1 MVIAYYADLTIY
13 GASSQP
19 DQLAPARSVAGTRRW
34 RVSKWYLAI
43 SDSAC
48 VILALVILVGVPGN
62 GTVRYSAL
70 VVVPLV
76 VLVAKL
82 IGLYDRDENAVI
94 KSTLQEVPKLLVLAL
109 VVVLGIWLADDMFLV
124 HPATRTQAVVA
135 GALALGLIFLGRLV
149 TRRIFAVGTGPQRC
163 LILAQEPSARSL
175 ENVLDHTREVVL
187 VTVDD
192 TAAMVSALYDPLQ
205 ASWACET
212 LRSLGVDRVILD
224 PDEYDD
230 SASFLQSLNTLQS
243 SGINASL
250 TPSSSQAI
258 RSNLVAD
265 NVGGLTIYGVPRVG
279 LSRSSAFVKRCFD
292 LAASILLAIVMLPF
306 WAVVA
311 VLIKLDSRGPVTFR
325 QARIGSNSKEFT
337 IIKFRTMTVDA
348 EARKEEIQR
357 SLGDDAGLFKMA
369 RDPRITR
376 VGRVLRRFSLD
387 ETPQI
392 LNVLS
397 GKMSLVGPRPL
408 IPTEDEMITGP
419 YRRRLDIKPG
429 ITGPWQVAGVVR
441 LPLDEMAQL
450 DYQYVAS
457 WSLWEDMVL
466 LCETGAFVLKGRN
479 I

>member
-1 MVIAYYADLTIY
+1 M
-13 GASSQP
+13 
-19 DQLAPARSVAGTRRW
+19 
-34 RVSKWYLAI
+34 
-43 SDSAC
+43 
-48 VILALVILVGVPGN
+48 ILVGVPGSGN
-62 GTVRYSAL
+62 ARYSAL
-70 VVVPLV
+70 VIIPLV
-76 VLVAKL
+76 VLAAKL

-109 VVVLGIWLADDMFLV
+109 MVLLGIWLADDIFLLN
-124 HPATRTQAVVA
+124 PATRTQAVAA
-135 GALALGLIFLGRLV
+135 GALALGLIFLGRLA
-149 TRRIFAVGTGPQRC
+149 TRRICAAGSGPQRC
-163 LILAQEPSARSL
+163 LLLAQEPSARSL
-175 ENVLDHTREVVL
+175 KNVLEHHRGVVL

-192 TAAMVSALYDPLQ
+192 AAAIVSALYDPLQ

-212 LRSLGVDRVILD
+212 LHSLGVDRVILD
-224 PDEYDD
+224 PEAYDD
-230 SASFLQSLNTLQS
+230 SASFLESLNTLQS
-243 SGINASL
+243 SGISVSL
-250 TPSSSQAI
+250 MPSIKQAV

-265 NVGGLTIYGVPRVG
+265 NVGGVTIYGVPRVG
-279 LSRSSAFVKRCFD
+279 LPRSSAFLKRCFD
-292 LAASILLAIVMLPF
+292 FTASILLTIVMLPF

-311 VLIKLDSRGPVTFR
+311 VLIKLDSRGPVIFR
-325 QARIGSNSKEFT
+325 QTRIGSNSKEFT
-337 IIKFRTMTVDA
+337 IIKFRTMTTDA
-348 EARKEEIQR
+348 EARKEEIHR
-357 SLGDDAGLFKMA
+357 SLGNDAGLFKMA

-376 VGRVLRRFSLD
+376 VGRVLRRFSFD

-397 GKMSLVGPRPL
+397 GRMSLVGPRPL
-408 IPTEDEMITGP
+408 IPDEDKLVTGP

-457 WSLWEDMVL
+457 WSVWGDVVL

>member
-1 MVIAYYADLTIY
+1 MIV
-13 GASSQP
+13 
-19 DQLAPARSVAGTRRW
+19 
-34 RVSKWYLAI
+34 
-43 SDSAC
+43 
-48 VILALVILVGVPGN
+48 ALVILVGVPGN
-62 GTVRYSAL
+62 GTARYSAL
-70 VVVPLV
+70 VIIPLI
-76 VLVAKL
+76 VLAAKL

-109 VVVLGIWLADDMFLV
+109 MVLLGIWLADDIFLLN
-124 HPATRTQAVVA
+124 PATRTQAVAA
-135 GALALGLIFLGRLV
+135 GALALGLIFLGRLA
-149 TRRIFAVGTGPQRC
+149 TRRICAAGSGPQRC
-163 LILAQEPSARSL
+163 LLLAQEPSARSL
-175 ENVLDHTREVVL
+175 KNVLEHHRGVVL

-192 TAAMVSALYDPLQ
+192 AAAIVSALYDPLQ

-212 LRSLGVDRVILD
+212 LHSLGVDRVILD
-224 PDEYDD
+224 PEAYDD
-230 SASFLQSLNTLQS
+230 SASFLESLNTLQS
-243 SGINASL
+243 SGISVSL
-250 TPSSSQAI
+250 MPSIKQAV

-265 NVGGLTIYGVPRVG
+265 NVGGVTIYGVPRVG
-279 LSRSSAFVKRCFD
+279 LPRSSAFLKRCFD
-292 LAASILLAIVMLPF
+292 FTASILLTIVMLPV

-311 VLIKLDSRGPVTFR
+311 VLIKLDSRGPVIFR
-325 QARIGSNSKEFT
+325 QTRIGSNSKEFT
-337 IIKFRTMTVDA
+337 MIKFRTMTVDA

-357 SLGDDAGLFKMA
+357 SLGNDAGLFKMA

-397 GKMSLVGPRPL
+397 GRMSLVGPRPL
-408 IPTEDEMITGP
+408 IPDEDKLVTGP

-429 ITGPWQVAGVVR
+429 ITGPWQVAGAVR

-457 WSLWEDMVL
+457 WSVWGDVTL

>member
-1 MVIAYYADLTIY
+1 MVIAYYAVMTIY

-19 DQLAPARSVAGTRRW
+19 NQLAPARSVAGTRRW
-34 RVSKWYLAI
+34 RVPKWYLAI

-48 VILALVILVGVPGN
+48 VMLALVILVGVPGN

-82 IGLYDRDENAVI
+82 IGLYDRDENVVI
-94 KSTLQEVPKLLVLAL
+94 KSTLQEAPKLLVLAL

-149 TRRIFAVGTGPQRC
+149 TRRIFTVGTGPQRC

-175 ENVLDHTREVVL
+175 KKVLDHSREVVL

-192 TAAMVSALYDPLQ
+192 TAAIASALYDPLQ

-224 PDEYDD
+224 ADAYDD
-230 SASFLQSLNTLQS
+230 SASFLRSLNTLQS

-250 TPSSSQAI
+250 MPSINEAV

-265 NVGGLTIYGVPRVG
+265 LVGGVTIYGVPQVG
-279 LSRSSAFVKRCFD
+279 LARSSVVVKRWFD
-292 LAASILLAIVMLPF
+292 CAASILLAIIMLPF

-325 QARIGSNSKEFT
+325 QVRVGLNSKEFT

-348 EARKEEIQR
+348 EARKEEIHR
-357 SLGDDAGLFKMA
+357 SLGNDAGLFKMA

-397 GKMSLVGPRPL
+397 GSMSLVGPRPL
-408 IPTEDEMITGP
+408 IPDEDEMITGP
-419 YRRRLDIKPG
+419 YRRRLEITPG
-429 ITGPWQVAGVVR
+429 ITGPWQVAGAVR

-457 WSLWEDMVL
+457 WSLWGDVVL

>member
-1 MVIAYYADLTIY
+1 MIV
-13 GASSQP
+13 
-19 DQLAPARSVAGTRRW
+19 
-34 RVSKWYLAI
+34 
-43 SDSAC
+43 
-48 VILALVILVGVPGN
+48 ALVILVGVPGN
-62 GTVRYSAL
+62 GTARYSAL
-70 VVVPLV
+70 VIIPLI
-76 VLVAKL
+76 VLAAKL

-109 VVVLGIWLADDMFLV
+109 MVLLGIWLADDIFLLN
-124 HPATRTQAVVA
+124 PATRTQAVAA
-135 GALALGLIFLGRLV
+135 GALALGLIFLGRLA
-149 TRRIFAVGTGPQRC
+149 TRRICAAGSGPQRC
-163 LILAQEPSARSL
+163 LLLAQEPSARSL
-175 ENVLDHTREVVL
+175 KNVLDHTRGVVL

-192 TAAMVSALYDPLQ
+192 TAAIASALYDPLQ

-212 LRSLGVDRVILD
+212 LHSLGVDRVILD
-224 PDEYDD
+224 PDQYDD
-230 SASFLQSLNTLQS
+230 SASFLESLNTLQS

-250 TPSSSQAI
+250 MPSINEAV

-265 NVGGLTIYGVPRVG
+265 NVGGVTIYGVPRVG
-279 LSRSSAFVKRCFD
+279 LPRSSAFLKRCFD
-292 LAASILLAIVMLPF
+292 FTASILLTIVMLPF

-325 QARIGSNSKEFT
+325 QVRIGSNSKAFT

-357 SLGDDAGLFKMA
+357 SLGNDAGLFKMA

-376 VGRVLRRFSLD
+376 VGRGLRRFSFD

-408 IPTEDEMITGP
+408 IPDEDKLVTGP
-419 YRRRLDIKPG
+419 YRRRLEITPG
-429 ITGPWQVAGVVR
+429 ITGPWQVAGTVR

-457 WSLWEDMVL
+457 WSVWTDVVL
-466 LCETGAFVLKGRN
+466 LCQTVAFVLKGRN

>member
-1 MVIAYYADLTIY
+1 M
-13 GASSQP
+13 
-19 DQLAPARSVAGTRRW
+19 
-34 RVSKWYLAI
+34 
-43 SDSAC
+43 
-48 VILALVILVGVPGN
+48 ILVGVPGN
-62 GTVRYSAL
+62 GTARYSAL
-70 VVVPLV
+70 VIIPLV
-76 VLVAKL
+76 VLAAKL

-109 VVVLGIWLADDMFLV
+109 MVLLGIWLADDIFLLN
-124 HPATRTQAVVA
+124 PATRTQAVAA
-135 GALALGLIFLGRLV
+135 GALALGLIFLGRLA
-149 TRRIFAVGTGPQRC
+149 TRRICAAGSGPQRC
-163 LILAQEPSARSL
+163 LLLAQEPSARSL
-175 ENVLDHTREVVL
+175 KNVLEHHRGVVL

-192 TAAMVSALYDPLQ
+192 AAAIVSALYDPLQ

-212 LRSLGVDRVILD
+212 LHSLGVDRVILD
-224 PDEYDD
+224 PEAYDD
-230 SASFLQSLNTLQS
+230 SASFLESLNTLQS
-243 SGINASL
+243 SGISVSL
-250 TPSSSQAI
+250 MPSIKQAV

-265 NVGGLTIYGVPRVG
+265 NVGGVTIYGVPRVG
-279 LSRSSAFVKRCFD
+279 LPRSSAFLKRWFD
-292 LAASILLAIVMLPF
+292 CAASILLAIIMLPF

-325 QARIGSNSKEFT
+325 QVRVGLNSKEFT

-348 EARKEEIQR
+348 EARKEEIHR
-357 SLGDDAGLFKMA
+357 SLGNDAGLFKMA

-397 GKMSLVGPRPL
+397 GSMSLVGPRPL
-408 IPTEDEMITGP
+408 IPDEDEMITGP
-419 YRRRLDIKPG
+419 YRRRLEITPG
-429 ITGPWQVAGVVR
+429 ITGPWQVAGAVR

-457 WSLWEDMVL
+457 WSLWGDVVL

>member
-1 MVIAYYADLTIY
+1 MIVALTIII
-13 GASSQP
+13 GP
-19 DQLAPARSVAGTRRW
+19 IG
-34 RVSKWYLAI
+34 
-43 SDSAC
+43 
-48 VILALVILVGVPGN
+48 G
-62 GTVRYSAL
+62 GTVRYSAVL
-70 VVVPLV
+70 VGPLV
-76 VLVAKL
+76 VLAAKL
-82 IGLYDRDENAVI
+82 IGLYGRDDNAII
-94 KSTLQEVPKLLVLAL
+94 KSTLQEVPKLFVLAL
-109 VVVLGIWLADDMFLV
+109 VVLLGIWLADDMFV
-124 HPATRTQAVVA
+124 VTRKQAVVA
-135 GALALGLIFLGRLV
+135 VALALGLIFLGRLV
-149 TRRIFAVGTGPQRC
+149 TRRIFAAVTGPQRC
-163 LILAQEPSARSL
+163 LLLAQEPSARSL
-175 ENVLDHTREVVL
+175 KNVLDRTREVVL

-192 TAAMVSALYDPLQ
+192 TAAIASALYDPLQ

-230 SASFLQSLNTLQS
+230 SASFLESLNTLQA

-250 TPSSSQAI
+250 IPSIHEAI
-258 RSNLVAD
+258 LSNVVVD
-265 NVGGLTIYGVPRVG
+265 NVGGLTIYGVPHIG

-292 LAASILLAIVMLPF
+292 LAASILLAIVMLPV

-325 QARIGSNSKEFT
+325 QARIGSHSKKFT
-337 IIKFRTMTVDA
+337 IIKFRTMTADA
-348 EARKEEIQR
+348 EARKEKIQR
-357 SLGDDAGLFKMA
+357 SLGNDAGLFKVA
-369 RDPRITR
+369 DDPRITR

-408 IPTEDEMITGP
+408 IRDEDKLITGP
-419 YRRRLDIKPG
+419 YRRRLDITPG
-429 ITGPWQVAGVVR
+429 ITGPWQAAGAVR

-457 WSLWEDMVL
+457 WSVWGDVVL

>member
-1 MVIAYYADLTIY
+1 MIVALTIIF
-13 GASSQP
+13 G
-19 DQLAPARSVAGTRRW
+19 L
-34 RVSKWYLAI
+34 I
-43 SDSAC
+43 
-48 VILALVILVGVPGN
+48 GN
-62 GTVRYSAL
+62 GTVRYSAVL
-70 VVVPLV
+70 VGPLV
-76 VLVAKL
+76 VLAAKL
-82 IGLYDRDENAVI
+82 IGLYDRDGNAII

-109 VVVLGIWLADDMFLV
+109 VVLLGIWLADDMFLV
-124 HPATRTQAVVA
+124 NPVTRKQAVVA
-135 GALALGLIFLGRLV
+135 GALALGLIFLGRLA
-149 TRRIFAVGTGPQRC
+149 TRRICAAGSGPQRC
-163 LILAQEPSARSL
+163 LLLVQEPSTRSL
-175 ENVLDHTREVVL
+175 ENVLDHAREVVL

-192 TAAMVSALYDPLQ
+192 AAALASALYDPLQ

-224 PDEYDD
+224 PEAYDD
-230 SASFLQSLNTLQS
+230 SASFLASLNTLQA
-243 SGINASL
+243 SGISVSL
-250 TPSSSQAI
+250 MPSVHEAI
-258 RSNLVAD
+258 LSNLVTD
-265 NVGGLTIYGVPRVG
+265 NVGGLTIYGVPQIG

-292 LAASILLAIVMLPF
+292 LAASTLLAIVMLPF

-311 VLIKLDSRGPVTFR
+311 VLIKLDSRGPITFR

-369 RDPRITR
+369 DDPRITR

-397 GKMSLVGPRPL
+397 GRMSLVGPRPL
-408 IPTEDEMITGP
+408 ILEEDKLITGP
-419 YRRRLDIKPG
+419 YRRRLDITPG
-429 ITGPWQVAGVVR
+429 ITGPWQVAGAVR

-457 WSLWEDMVL
+457 WSVWADVVL
-466 LCETGAFVLKGRN
+466 LCQTGAFVLKGRN